1 MLYCSASIVH
11 KVHPI
16 IGNDAMKPAEII
28 RKFGL
33 KLTNPRVKVL
43 ELFQNSTQR
52 HMSAEDVHH
61 ALLQQDNN
69 VGLATVYRVLTQFE
83 EVGLL
88 CRNNFDN
95 SKAVYELDKGQH
107 HDHLVCLDCGKVE
120 EFRNPEIEKLQ
131 QAVAEKKG
139 YELTEHSL
147 NLYARCAKPNCE
159 HAQTDNASNA
169 NKKP

>member
-1 MLYCSASIVH
+1 
-11 KVHPI
+11 
-16 IGNDAMKPAEII
+16 MKPAEII
-28 RKFGL
+28 KKFGL
-33 KLTNPRVKVL
+33 KLTQPRLKVL
-43 ELFQNSTQR
+43 ALFQTSTQR
-52 HMSAEDVHH
+52 HMSAEDVYHS
-61 ALLQQDNN
+61 LLQQGNN

-83 EVGLL
+83 EIGLL
-88 CRNNFDN
+88 SRNSFDN
-95 SKAVYELDKGQH
+95 NKAVYELDKGQH

-159 HAQTDNASNA
+159 HAQADSPSDAP
-169 NKKP
+169 KKP